1 METFADETRLEL
13 YCGSNPT
20 KAKQLGGVKMK
31 FSRFIVSLSI
41 VVLTLSLPL
50 AAQSRGKAEAVVGGK
65 KVSVEYGQPELKGR
79 DMLAKA
85 GPGMVWRFGM
95 NEGTTLTTE
104 ADLQFGSVSVSK
116 GAYTVFAKKVSEDTW
131 HLVLNKQTGLWGT
144 KRDESQDLPGIP
156 FKISSG
162 DSVEKFTV
170 ELKGSD
176 SKGKM
181 VAKWGTT
188 ILAVG
193 FEAK

>member
-144 KRDESQDLPGIP
+144 LRSHRVIVLRSSQ
-156 FKISSG
+156 SS
-162 DSVEKFTV
+162 
-170 ELKGSD
+170 
-176 SKGKM
+176 
-181 VAKWGTT
+181 
-188 ILAVG
+188 
-193 FEAK
+193 